1 VNTSHGKV
9 VTGVEQTV
17 NFANRQHFVLTSTL
31 YEQDITQATEI
42 TATTSTV
49 DSKGTHKS
57 SVAQHWPLRVDYSL
71 VTNADTTIN
80 QATTIN
86 QSYQNAVTR
95 SDNGV
100 TSFWSVVSNTVSPS
114 DTLEFDSS
122 FNVLGN
128 TGQANTQTYN
138 TKDSTGYCYSRTL
151 TAAGGVLT
159 GVVKGQGC
167 SDQ

>member
-1 VNTSHGKV
+1 
-9 VTGVEQTV
+9 
-17 NFANRQHFVLTSTL
+17 
-31 YEQDITQATEI
+31 
-42 TATTSTV
+42 
-49 DSKGTHKS
+49 
-57 SVAQHWPLRVDYSL
+57 
-71 VTNADTTIN
+71 VTNSDSTIN

-95 SDNGV
+95 SDNGT

-128 TGQANTQTYN
+128 TAQANSQTYN
-138 TKDSTGYCYSRTL
+138 TKDSTGYCYSETL

-167 SDQ
+167 RDH